1 MKTILILISF
11 LVLGCAHNNLHSINK
26 KKTNSSVNEKKTN
39 YTLIYNQ
46 YGNTHYFGVGSG
58 TGATEQLAIKI
69 AKAKA
74 LGELASNVKVT
85 IMSRLELTAVSE
97 ESETSFS
104 MNETLKQQV
113 ISIGNATVRSPE
125 YEILDLSGGENG
137 SFIAEVLAKKNKKE
151 HFLKVARDLEL
162 DGVDILF
169 NKIMADSE

>member
-46 YGNTHYFGVGSG
+46 YGNTHFFGVGSG
-58 TGATEQLAIKI
+58 TGATEQVAIKI
-69 AKAKA
+69 ATAKA

-85 IMSRLELTAVSE
+85 VMSKLEMLSVLE

-104 MNETLKQQV
+104 MHETLKQQV
-113 ISIGNATVRSPE
+113 ISIGNAIVRSPE
-125 YEILDLSGGENG
+125 YEILNLSGENG
-137 SFIAEVLAKKNKKE
+137 SFTAGVLAKKNKKE
-151 HFLKVARDLEL
+151 HFLTAARDLEL
-162 DGVDILF
+162 DGREELF
-169 NKIMADSE
+169 NMIMNKVD

>member
-1 MKTILILISF
+1 MKTISILILF
-11 LVLGCAHNNLHSINK
+11 LALGCVHNNSP
-26 KKTNSSVNEKKTN
+26 SVYEKKTN

-46 YGNTHYFGVGSG
+46 YGNTHFFGVGSG
-58 TGATEQLAIKI
+58 SGATEQLAIKI

-85 IMSRLELTAVSE
+85 VMSRLELSAVSE

-125 YEILDLSGGENG
+125 YEILDLSGENG
-137 SFIAEVLAKKNKKE
+137 SFTAEVLAKKNKKE
-151 HFLKVARDLEL
+151 HFLTAARNLEL
-162 DGVDILF
+162 DGSEELF
-169 NKIMADSE
+169 NMIMNKVD

>member
-1 MKTILILISF
+1 MKTILTLISF
-11 LVLGCAHNNLHSINK
+11 LVLGCAHNNPPSIH
-26 KKTNSSVNEKKTN
+26 EKKTD

-58 TGATEQLAIKI
+58 SGATEQLAIKI

-85 IMSRLELTAVSE
+85 VMSRLELSAVSE
-97 ESETSFS
+97 ESETRFS

-125 YEILDLSGGENG
+125 YEILNLSSENG
-137 SFIAEVLAKKNKKE
+137 SFTAEVLAKKNKKE
-151 HFLKVARDLEL
+151 HFLTAARDLEL
-162 DGVDILF
+162 DGSEELF
-169 NKIMADSE
+169 NMIMNKVD

>member
-1 MKTILILISF
+1 MKTILTLISF
-11 LVLGCAHNNLHSINK
+11 LVLGCAHNNPPSIH
-26 KKTNSSVNEKKTN
+26 EKKTD

-58 TGATEQLAIKI
+58 SGATEQLAIKI

-85 IMSRLELTAVSE
+85 VLSKLEMLSVSE

-125 YEILDLSGGENG
+125 YEILDLSGENG
-137 SFIAEVLAKKNKKE
+137 SFTAEVLAKKNKKD
-151 HFLKVARDLEL
+151 HFLTAARDL
-162 DGVDILF
+162 DF
-169 NKIMADSE
+169 ADSENLFSKLMGD